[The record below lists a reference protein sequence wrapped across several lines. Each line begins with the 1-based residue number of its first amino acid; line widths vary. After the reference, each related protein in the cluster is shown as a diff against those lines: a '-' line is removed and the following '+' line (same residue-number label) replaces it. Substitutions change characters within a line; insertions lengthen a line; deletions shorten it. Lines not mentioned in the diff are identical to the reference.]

1 MTESLA
7 LLHAHLN
14 EIRDFAGIPKR
25 EELLDWNTWKDFLS
39 SMLTKSRKRRNQS
52 TFLFLQSFLCQQEF
66 LGMVQCYP
74 WRQGTLWDEHNSAGF
89 DSHWWSF
96 TSNTTTL
103 SWAAIPILKKSVI
116 KLPFDICKT
125 LQPSVLLQCLNRGDQ
140 QWPTD
145 NKSNYNISGMMISS
159 AMTGLWEPV
168 YNEKWG
174 V

>member
-1 MTESLA
+1 MKAASSLVYVLGISVSPNGCPKTRGRVEEASLRQSGKTYSPNCGVTANALTMTESLA

-39 SMLTKSRKRRNQS
+39 SMLTRPRKRRNQS

-89 DSHWWSF
+89 DSH
-96 TSNTTTL
+96 
-103 SWAAIPILKKSVI
+103 
-116 KLPFDICKT
+116 
-125 LQPSVLLQCLNRGDQ
+125 
-140 QWPTD
+140 
-145 NKSNYNISGMMISS
+145 
-159 AMTGLWEPV
+159 
-168 YNEKWG
+168 
-174 V
+174 